1 MKGSP
6 AVPPPR
12 VPRTDGCPGLLVGPQ
27 RCAPGPAPCGGLWRR
42 PGCVGAVSGW
52 ACGRSRCPLG
62 GHTAL
67 RRWGDEGGAPGWKT
81 GALSSCRWAGT
92 PQEWAATAPLRWG
105 CGIPVHTQPRPAAPS
120 GGREVGGGRRTL
132 SPELSCW
139 TQRTAALPA
148 APEWVPT
155 PAEATAGH
163 GPRAPQTRGG
173 GAGRMDPRPLRAA
186 GCLAPTPPV
195 PAPALRLLKPPGQ
208 GGQAQA
214 PAACGPPG
222 PPARLTGGR
231 VYSPPPTPPA
241 WQRPPPPSTD
251 SVWSLISL
259 FFCNKQHLLI
269 KEKSSKQAGGGGL
282 CLFLLGGVWA
292 WF

>member
-27 RCAPGPAPCGGLWRR
+27 RCPPGPAPCGGLWRR
-42 PGCVGAVSGW
+42 PGCMGAVSGW

-62 GHTAL
+62 GHTALLL

-148 APEWVPT
+148 APEWGAHPSRGHSRAWPPRSTNQGRGCGQDGPQT
-155 PAEATAGH
+155 PQSSRVSCPDSSCPSTSATASE
-163 GPRAPQTRGG
+163 A
-173 GAGRMDPRPLRAA
+173 PRPGWA
-186 GCLAPTPPV
+186 GPGPCSVRPTGTPSPPHRRTRVQPTPPPRLAV
-195 PAPALRLLKPPGQ
+195 PPAPL
-208 GGQAQA
+208 
-214 PAACGPPG
+214 
-222 PPARLTGGR
+222 
-231 VYSPPPTPPA
+231 
-241 WQRPPPPSTD
+241 
-251 SVWSLISL
+251 
-259 FFCNKQHLLI
+259 H
-269 KEKSSKQAGGGGL
+269 EL
-282 CLFLLGGVWA
+282 CLVSHQFVLL
-292 WF
+292 